1 MVPVHTG
8 NTTALT
14 DHPLPFVL
22 FYSTER
28 IQGTHLLTDYS
39 LAADE
44 LRQKPK
50 KRRPQKTIRDTRPRW
65 PAQEC
70 DAELALHR
78 CGVAFFRRTQHG
90 PKLLEL
96 RAVTAVAYARGA
108 AAARTRPA
116 QRATT

>member
-50 KRRPQKTIRDTRPRW
+50 KRPPPKTIRDTRPRW
-65 PAQEC
+65 PAQEW
-70 DAELALHR
+70 LAFSPH
-78 CGVAFFRRTQHG
+78 HG

>member
-44 LRQKPK
+44 LRQNHLLVKVK
-50 KRRPQKTIRDTRPRW
+50 LAWLEVRW
-65 PAQEC
+65 D
-70 DAELALHR
+70 DAER
-78 CGVAFFRRTQHG
+78 VAISRRF
-90 PKLLEL
+90 
-96 RAVTAVAYARGA
+96 GA
-108 AAARTRPA
+108 SPC
-116 QRATT
+116 

>member
-50 KRRPQKTIRDTRPRW
+50 KRPPQKTIRDTRPRW

-70 DAELALHR
+70 DAELAHMPPAL
-78 CGVAFFRRTQHG
+78 AFSPHKA